1 MVTALTHLDV
11 QKLRRTK
18 GLSIGEA
25 AHRAHMSAVEFIRL
39 ERGESGAIPNNLKR
53 VYEILQNVPD
63 RNNQ

>member
-1 MVTALTHLDV
+1 MDV

-25 AHRAHMSAVEFIRL
+25 AHCANMSAVDFIRM
-39 ERGESGAIPNNLKR
+39 ERGESGATPKNLQR
-53 VYEILQNVPD
+53 VYEILKNVPD